1 MIKKTKIIYVLSH
14 PYSGSTLLGLFL
26 GNIPEITN
34 LGEVVYL
41 SSDYS
46 DKKKCSCGSQ
56 LMNCCFWGEFKK
68 HTEITNTH
76 LSNKVFKSQKRDKID
91 QRGGFY
97 KLFLRLGF
105 PLRLFF
111 NKNERHAY
119 IQTNEMFF
127 NEIDNFDAESDF
139 FVDLSKSNERLEL
152 LKSSDKLDVY
162 LIHLKRDLRSVFGSL
177 LKRPKK
183 TRAKYPFKPLR
194 ELLWLLIN
202 ERKNRK
208 LFLNHDPNKSY
219 ALSWNEFV
227 KSPSFEIQKVFN
239 HFRFENLNINK
250 ENRKITISDQHLY
263 VGNLWL
269 TRGKVKSVLISER
282 DKADKLTKFQEWIF
296 NTLNS
301 ILRFEK

>member
-1 MIKKTKIIYVLSH
+1 MKKKTKIIYVLSH

-26 GNIPEITN
+26 GNIPKITN

-56 LMNCCFWGEFKK
+56 LKDCCFWGEFRKRI
-68 HTEITNTH
+68 ENINCD
-76 LSNKVFKSQKRDKID
+76 LSHELFKSRKRDNID
-91 QRGGFY
+91 ERGGGY

-105 PLRLFF
+105 PLGLFF
-111 NKNERHAY
+111 NKKERFLYTQKNE
-119 IQTNEMFF
+119 TFF
-127 NEIDNFDAESDF
+127 NEIDSFDIKTDF
-139 FVDLSKSNERLEL
+139 FVDLSKTSERLEL
-152 LKSSDKLDVY
+152 LKSSDTLDVY

-183 TRAKYPFKPLR
+183 TRAKYPFKSLR

-202 ERKNRK
+202 ERQNRK
-208 LFLNHDPNKSY
+208 SFLNHDPEKAY
-219 ALSWNEFV
+219 TLIWNEFV
-227 KSPSFEIQKVFN
+227 KSPSFEVQKMFH
-239 HFRFENLNINK
+239 HFRSENLQINK
-250 ENRKITISDQHLY
+250 ENRNININDQHVY

-269 TRGKVKSVLISER
+269 TRGTRKSIVISER
-282 DKADKLTKFQEWIF
+282 DNKDKLTKAQSMVF
-296 NTLNS
+296 NLLNS